1 MITTRTLRAV
11 LIATGALTIGGLLQA
26 ASAQTYIPVYQ
37 PVPVYRSYAPVYVAP
52 PVAVAP
58 VAPRFSDEQL
68 DQLLAPIALYPDP
81 LLAQVLPASTYPQDI
96 VAAQRWLT
104 AYPQPT
110 EDAINAQSW
119 DPSIKAL
126 VHYPSVLQMM
136 NDKLD
141 WTQALGAA
149 FVNQQQDVTESIQ
162 RLRVQA
168 QTVGA
173 LATTAQQQVIV
184 ASGAI
189 SILPADPQVIYV
201 PQYDPELVYVVQP
214 VYVGERR
221 PWITFGV
228 GLRVGGWLDNDFD
241 WDHHWVAVGADWRHD
256 RDRHEDDPRG
266 WNQHDLPPRA
276 GGDFRGRNDAPAART
291 VAPPVTRA
299 WSHNQAKPAPVAPPT
314 YNVRPTGND
323 HRGYASPA
331 VAPHPGAPAHAPEPA
346 AAHPANIAPPVRP
359 EPAPRPV
366 APVHAPEPA
375 PARPANVAPPAPTP
389 HPVAP
394 PPAAVRPE
402 PTPRPVAP
410 AASPAP
416 VHPAAVA
423 PPATPR
429 PASSNAFGG
438 YENRVDVQRSVSR
451 GQQSQPPAA
460 APAAPAHVQ
469 PSPAPMPVPA
479 ATPQAPHAVAQPPL
493 GPQGSGADASAESAR
508 GHQSMKH

>member
-1 MITTRTLRAV
+1 MTMTRTLRAILV
-11 LIATGALTIGGLLQA
+11 ATGALTIGGLLQA
-26 ASAQTYIPVYQ
+26 AAAQTYIPVYQ

-96 VAAQRWLT
+96 VTAQRWLA

-110 EDAINAQSW
+110 EDAINAQNW
-119 DPSIKAL
+119 DASIKAL

-173 LATTAQQQVIV
+173 LATTAQQQVIL
-184 ASGAI
+184 ANGAI

-201 PQYDPELVYVVQP
+201 PQYDPEVVYVVQP

-221 PWITFGV
+221 PWITFGI

-241 WDHHWVAVGADWRHD
+241 WDHHWVAVGADWRRD
-256 RDRHEDDPRG
+256 RDRHDDDPRG
-266 WNQHDLPPRA
+266 WNQHALPPRD
-276 GGDFRGRNDAPAART
+276 GGNVRGRNDAPAARN
-291 VAPPVTRA
+291 VAPPVNRA
-299 WSHNQAKPAPVAPPT
+299 WSHNQAKPVPVAPPT

-323 HRGYASPA
+323 HRGYP
-331 VAPHPGAPAHAPEPA
+331 APAATPH
-346 AAHPANIAPPVRP
+346 
-359 EPAPRPV
+359 PV
-366 APVHAPEPA
+366 APVHAPEPV
-375 PARPANVAPPAPTP
+375 PAHRANVAPPAVRPEP
-389 HPVAP
+389 GPRPVAP
-394 PPAAVRPE
+394 APATVRPAPMPRPVTPAPATVRPE
-402 PTPRPVAP
+402 PTPRPVTPAP
-410 AASPAP
+410 AAGRPAT
-416 VHPAAVA
+416 VA
-423 PPATPR
+423 PPAAPR

-451 GQQSQPPAA
+451 GQQSRPPAA
-460 APAAPAHVQ
+460 PTHVQ
-469 PSPAPMPVPA
+469 PSPAPMPIPS
-479 ATPQAPHAVAQPPL
+479 ATPRAPQAVAQPPMA
-493 GPQGSGADASAESAR
+493 PQGSGADTGADSAR